1 MPLALGFAV
10 AALIYLVLPGL
21 RGGTAGELRWEL
33 GELVLF
39 SVTAWG
45 GDAIVA

>member
-21 RGGTAGELRWEL
+21 RGGTDGELRWEL
-33 GELVLF
+33 GGLALF
-39 SVTAWG
+39 SVTACAGSAAG
-45 GDAIVA
+45 G